1 MLLKHPAVEFAPP
14 ARRASRRVAEP
25 LILLLPESGS
35 AENRNAQQ
43 KAAFCS
49 QAIQQD
55 NFWDQEGLMARSMR
69 PKSAQGSTRPR
80 SLSCWVLPP

>member
-25 LILLLPESGS
+25 LLLLLPESGS

-55 NFWDQEGLMARSMR
+55 NF
-69 PKSAQGSTRPR
+69 
-80 SLSCWVLPP
+80 